1 LLTSRP
7 IPATASPTEAEDI
20 RDINR
25 VILEAH
31 LALDRV
37 IRKAAAIV

>member
-1 LLTSRP
+1 MLTSRL
-7 IPATASPTEAEDI
+7 ILATVSPAEAEDI

-25 VILEAH
+25 VVLEAY
-31 LALDRV
+31 LAFDRV